1 MPGLIHKLFPS
12 FFPAERIN
20 TPFNYLEV
28 NKLDGQWLLD
38 SKHVNYSFGTLHR
51 VFQEALNTFIPDL
64 SEIKEVLI
72 LGFGAGSVAHILQK
86 EKNYQGNITGVEI
99 DQQVIKLA
107 KKYFHLEEIQH
118 LKIHIQD
125 AEEFAKDSQQQFDLI
140 IIDLFT
146 DHLIPEKF
154 ETEAFLSTVNS
165 LLSSKGKLLYN
176 RMNNTSSNQ
185 VKTEAFSK
193 TFHQV
198 FKNNSEEKTIQ
209 LRNKIFFAQK

>member
-12 FFPAERIN
+12 YFPAERIT

-28 NKLDGQWLLD
+28 NRIDGQWVLD

-51 VFQEALNTFIPDL
+51 VFQEALEVFVPDL
-64 SEIKEVLI
+64 SDIGEVLI
-72 LGFGAGSVAHILQK
+72 LGFGAGSVAHILQN
-86 EKNYQGNITGVEI
+86 ERHYQGNITGIEI
-99 DQQVIKLA
+99 DEQVIKLA
-107 KKYFHLEEIQH
+107 KKYFNLEEIRQ
-118 LKIHIQD
+118 LKIHIRD
-125 AEEFAKDSQQQFDLI
+125 AEEFIKESQQQFDLI
-140 IIDLFT
+140 VIDLFT

-165 LLSSKGKLLYN
+165 LLKPKGKLLYN
-176 RMNNTSSNQ
+176 RMNNTSTNQ
-185 VKTEAFSK
+185 IKTEAFSK

-198 FKNNSEEKTIQ
+198 FKKNSEEKTIQ